1 MRSYHGL
8 RKRSRRPK
16 AAKDVDAKRMSVITS
31 TVGARK
37 EAANAGVIAV
47 VKVAAIITSSKR

>member
-1 MRSYHGL
+1 M
-8 RKRSRRPK
+8 
-16 AAKDVDAKRMSVITS
+16 DVDAKRMSVTTS

-37 EAANAGVIAV
+37 EATNAAVIAV